1 MRKKRDG
8 TEMSETEQASQA
20 PQERVTPLDIQ
31 EKVFRSQPGLR
42 GYNEREVDEFLD
54 RVTEELARVHA
65 ENQRLRE
72 QLAAASRA
80 SAQAPASVAASAG
93 RLAGTEVGAE
103 YITRE
108 REFLRNLAALIQG
121 HAEAVRQDVRRA
133 VESRPAAP
141 STPPATFPAAA
152 ETPVVLPEAK
162 PQLPTEAVPARQLDP
177 VLAGGD
183 QGGSASPDDQTIRE
197 LFWGED

>member
-1 MRKKRDG
+1 MRKKKDG
-8 TEMSETEQASQA
+8 EMSETEQQA
-20 PQERVTPLDIQ
+20 PSERVTPLEIQ

-54 RVTEELARVHA
+54 RVTEELARVQA

-72 QLAAASRA
+72 QLSSA
-80 SAQAPASVAASAG
+80 AQAPAPMAAAPAPA
-93 RLAGTEVGAE
+93 RQDAEIGAE

-108 REFLRNLAALIQG
+108 REFLKNLAALIQG

-133 VESRPAAP
+133 TEGRGAPAPQAAAAP
-141 STPPATFPAAA
+141 EAPTVVPEAQPTLAAA
-152 ETPVVLPEAK
+152 A
-162 PQLPTEAVPARQLDP
+162 PARQLDP
-177 VLAGGD
+177 VMAGGE
-183 QGGSASPDDQTIRE
+183 QSAAPADDQTIRE

>member
-8 TEMSETEQASQA
+8 TEMSETEQAAAAS
-20 PQERVTPLDIQ
+20 QERVTPLDIQ

-72 QLAAASRA
+72 QLASASRA
-80 SAQAPASVAASAG
+80 PAQAAVAAPAG
-93 RLAGTEVGAE
+93 RPAGAEVGAE
-103 YITRE
+103 YIARE

-133 VESRPAAP
+133 VDSRPAAP

-152 ETPVVLPEAK
+152 EAPMVLPEAN
-162 PQLPTEAVPARQLDP
+162 PQLPTETVPARQLDP

-183 QGGSASPDDQTIRE
+183 QGGSPSSDDQTIRE